1 MTERV
6 DLSGLGFLL
15 HDAARLFRRRFE
27 QKAQHHGLTSAQW
40 RLLARLSRQ
49 EGLNQASLAALLEVE
64 PITLCRLVDRM
75 EAGGWVERVADPDDR
90 RAKLVRMTDK
100 SRALVGKM
108 RGIALEVYEEAL
120 AGFSEAERAALIGS
134 MKKIV
139 EALSQRTSDDETR
152 PVAV

>member
-1 MTERV
+1 MTKPV

-40 RLLARLSRQ
+40 RLLARLSRH
-49 EGLNQASLAALLEVE
+49 EGVNQASLAALLEVE

-75 EAGGWVERVADPDDR
+75 EAGGWVERVPDPGDR

-100 SRALVGKM
+100 SRTLIGTVRA
-108 RGIALEVYEEAL
+108 IALEVYGEAL
-120 AGFSEAERAALIGS
+120 AGFSEAERAAFLDALKR
-134 MKKIV
+134 MV
-139 EALSQRTSDDETR
+139 ETLSQDTADEAK
-152 PVAV
+152 PIAV